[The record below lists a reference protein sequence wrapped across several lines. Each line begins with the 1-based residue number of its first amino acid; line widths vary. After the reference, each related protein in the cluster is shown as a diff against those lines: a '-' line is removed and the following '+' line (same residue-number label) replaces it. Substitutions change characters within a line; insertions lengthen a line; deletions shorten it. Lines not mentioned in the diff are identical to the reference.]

1 MSRSDVGQ
9 DQHAVGLQLAA
20 ERRDR
25 AAVRSAAERDLGV
38 PGPRQGHHAG
48 DGAPA
53 PRRVARTRLVTSA
66 ADVVGRPLSA
76 DDDLVRA
83 YTERTPGSAASFEAA
98 RRVLPGGETR
108 AITSYPPY
116 PVIIAEG
123 HGARLTDVDGHVYLD
138 LVNNYTAMVHGSAFP
153 PVTEAVAGLLPQG
166 FAFASP
172 HPYQI
177 ALAELLAARVPSV
190 QRVRFTN
197 SGTEAALLAAR
208 IAARATGRPR
218 LLMFDGAYH
227 GSATLFLPG
236 SPDLVRVPWNDLDA
250 VAALL
255 GGPGHGIAAVFA
267 EPFLGAGG
275 VRPAA
280 PGFLAAVAG
289 LARDRDALFVLDEVQ
304 GLRNGFG
311 GEQGRLGLTPDLTL
325 LGKIIGGGFP
335 IGAVGGRA
343 DLLEVTVV
351 AITPGYVAH
360 AGTFNGHLAAAVA
373 GAMTL
378 RYLDEAAISR
388 LNDAAAALAGRILAG
403 AAAAGVAA
411 GVSRAGSIMNVHLDG
426 PLAPGQLADL
436 HLALLLHGV
445 YTTPR
450 GMINLST
457 ALSPGDLDDIA
468 AAYETAF
475 TQLRRP

>member
-1 MSRSDVGQ
+1 VTN
-9 DQHAVGLQLAA
+9 
-20 ERRDR
+20 
-25 AAVRSAAERDLGV
+25 
-38 PGPRQGHHAG
+38 
-48 DGAPA
+48 GA
-53 PRRVARTRLVTSA
+53 RGS
-66 ADVVGRPLSA
+66 ADVVGQPLSA
-76 DDDLVRA
+76 DGGLVRA
-83 YTERTPGSAASFEAA
+83 YRDRTPGSAAAFEAA

-108 AITSYPPY
+108 AVTSYPPY

-123 HGARLTDVDGHVYLD
+123 HGARLTDVDGHGYLD
-138 LVNNYTAMVHGSAFP
+138 LVNNYTAMVHGSAFG
-153 PVTEAVAGLLPQG
+153 PVTDAVAELLPRG

-172 HPYQI
+172 HPHQV

-208 IAARATGRPR
+208 IAVRATGRPR
-218 LLMFDGAYH
+218 LLLFDGAYH
-227 GSATLFLPG
+227 GSVAPFLPG
-236 SPDLVRVPWNDLDA
+236 APDVARVPWNDVDA
-250 VAALL
+250 VAARL
-255 GGPGHGIAAVFA
+255 GTADHDIAAVFA

-289 LARDRDALFVLDEVQ
+289 LARERDVLFVLDEVQ
-304 GLRNGFG
+304 GLRNGSG

-343 DLLEVTVV
+343 DLLELTV
-351 AITPGYVAH
+351 ASLTPGHVTH

-378 RYLDEAAISR
+378 RHLDEGAIAR
-388 LNDAAAALAGRILAG
+388 LNAAAAALAGRILAG

-411 GVSRAGSIMNVHLDG
+411 EVTRAGSIMNVHLAG
-426 PLAPGQLADL
+426 AGQLADL
-436 HLALLLHGV
+436 HLALLLNGV

-457 ALSPGDLDDIA
+457 ALSPADLDDIA
-468 AAYETAF
+468 GAYATAF
-475 TQLRRP
+475 TMLRPA

>member
-1 MSRSDVGQ
+1 
-9 DQHAVGLQLAA
+9 
-20 ERRDR
+20 
-25 AAVRSAAERDLGV
+25 
-38 PGPRQGHHAG
+38 
-48 DGAPA
+48 
-53 PRRVARTRLVTSA
+53 VARTRLVTSA
-66 ADVVGRPLSA
+66 ADVVGQPLSA
-76 DDDLVRA
+76 GGGLVRA
-83 YTERTPGSAASFEAA
+83 YRERTPGSAASLDAA

-108 AITSYPPY
+108 AVTSYPPY
-116 PVIIAEG
+116 PVIITEG
-123 HGARLTDVDGHVYLD
+123 RGARLTDADGHVYLD
-138 LVNNYTAMVHGSAFP
+138 LVNNYTAMVHGSAFA

-172 HPYQI
+172 HPYQV
-177 ALAELLAARVPSV
+177 ALAELLAGRVPSV
-190 QRVRFTN
+190 RRVRFTN

-208 IAARATGRPR
+208 IVARATGRRR

-227 GSATLFLPG
+227 GSAALFLPG
-236 SPDLVRVPWNDLDA
+236 SPDVVRVPWNDLDA
-250 VAALL
+250 VTALL
-255 GGPGHGIAAVFA
+255 GRPGHDIAAVFA

-289 LARDRDALFVLDEVQ
+289 LARDRDVLFVLDEVQ
-304 GLRNGFG
+304 GLRNGLG

-343 DLLEVTVV
+343 DLLELTV
-351 AITPGYVAH
+351 ASLTPGYVTH

-373 GAMTL
+373 GTMTL
-378 RYLDEAAISR
+378 RHLDAAAISR
-388 LNDAAAALAGRILAG
+388 LNDAAAALADRILAG
-403 AAAAGVAA
+403 AGAAGVPAE
-411 GVSRAGSIMNVHLDG
+411 VTRAGSIMNVHLDT
-426 PLAPGQLADL
+426 PGHLADL

-457 ALSPGDLDDIA
+457 ALSPGDLDDIGS
-468 AAYETAF
+468 AYATAF
-475 TQLRRP
+475 TLVRGCVS

>member
-1 MSRSDVGQ
+1 
-9 DQHAVGLQLAA
+9 
-20 ERRDR
+20 
-25 AAVRSAAERDLGV
+25 VRSAEDVVGL
-38 PGPRQGHHAG
+38 PP
-48 DGAPA
+48 
-53 PRRVARTRLVTSA
+53 SA
-66 ADVVGRPLSA
+66 ADG
-76 DDDLVRA
+76 LVRA
-83 YTERTPGSAASFEAA
+83 YCERTPGSAASFEAA

-108 AITSYPPY
+108 AVTSYPPH
-116 PVIIAEG
+116 PVIVTEG
-123 HGARLTDVDGHVYLD
+123 HGARLTDVDGRVYLD
-138 LVNNYTAMVHGSAFP
+138 LVNNYTAMVHGSAFAP
-153 PVTEAVAGLLPQG
+153 ATEAVADLLPHG

-172 HPYQI
+172 HPYQV
-177 ALAELLAARVPSV
+177 ALAELLTARVPSV

-208 IAARATGRPR
+208 IVVRATGRRR

-236 SPDLVRVPWNDLDA
+236 SPDVVRVPWNDLDA

-255 GGPGHGIAAVFA
+255 GRLGDDIAAVFA

-280 PGFLAAVAG
+280 PGFLAAVAE
-289 LARDRDALFVLDEVQ
+289 LARDRDVLFVLDEVQ

-325 LGKIIGGGFP
+325 LGKVIGGGFP

-343 DLLEVTVV
+343 DLLELTVS
-351 AITPGYVAH
+351 AMTPGYVTH

-373 GAMTL
+373 GTMTL
-378 RYLDEAAISR
+378 RHLDAAAISR
-388 LNDAAAALAGRILAG
+388 LNDAAAALADRIA
-403 AAAAGVAA
+403 AAAAGA
-411 GVSRAGSIMNVHLDG
+411 GVPAEVTRAGSIMNVHLNG
-426 PLAPGQLADL
+426 PSGPGQLADL
-436 HLALLLHGV
+436 HLALLLNGV

-457 ALSPGDLDDIA
+457 ALSPGDLDDVA
-468 AAYETAF
+468 AAYEAAF
-475 TQLRRP
+475 RLVRLA